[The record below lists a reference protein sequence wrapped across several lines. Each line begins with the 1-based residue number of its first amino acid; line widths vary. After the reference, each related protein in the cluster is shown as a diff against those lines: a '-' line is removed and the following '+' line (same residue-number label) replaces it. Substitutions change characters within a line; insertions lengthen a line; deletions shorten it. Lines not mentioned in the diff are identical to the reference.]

1 MNEGFLINNES
12 LERRNS
18 IEVNAKFDAKTYINL
33 MKEEFP
39 EDLISDETEEIYL
52 NPDYGEAIIGKTVR
66 ELNLNDEEFN
76 LYMQIMKEEMISIL
90 MGRRGEIH

>member
-52 NPDYGEAIIGKTVR
+52 NPR
-66 ELNLNDEEFN
+66 LW
-76 LYMQIMKEEMISIL
+76 
-90 MGRRGEIH
+90 